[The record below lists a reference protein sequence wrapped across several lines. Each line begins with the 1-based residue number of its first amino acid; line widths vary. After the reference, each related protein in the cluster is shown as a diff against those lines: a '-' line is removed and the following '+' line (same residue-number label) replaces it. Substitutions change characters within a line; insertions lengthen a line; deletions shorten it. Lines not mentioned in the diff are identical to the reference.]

1 MGRLKN
7 LVKILS
13 LLLIVGGN
21 FLPTTVTAKK
31 LRVDINKTQVIEL
44 NQPATV
50 VSVANPNIADVT
62 VQSPRVIL
70 VIGKATGETTI
81 HISHK
86 DGRLLSYDVFVSPS
100 TVDKVTVHLGSSAVQ
115 TLQCLPRCIP
125 VGNSGSGPNQK
136 GGSSAGNSSAITG
149 IAQK

>member
-21 FLPTTVTAKK
+21 FLPTTVTAQK

-81 HISHK
+81 HISNK
-86 DGRLLSYDVFVSPS
+86 GGGLLTYDIFVSPS
-100 TVDKVTVHLGSSAVQ
+100 IVNKVTVNLGSSAVQ

-125 VGNSGSGPNQK
+125 VGKLGSGPKK
-136 GGSSAGNSSAITG
+136 GGSSAGAPSAITG

>member
-21 FLPTTVTAKK
+21 FLPTTVTAQK

-70 VIGKATGETTI
+70 VVGK
-81 HISHK
+81 
-86 DGRLLSYDVFVSPS
+86 
-100 TVDKVTVHLGSSAVQ
+100 LGA
-115 TLQCLPRCIP
+115 
-125 VGNSGSGPNQK
+125 GPKK
-136 GGSSAGNSSAITG
+136 GGSSAGAPSAITG

>member
-1 MGRLKN
+1 MNRLK
-7 LVKILS
+7 KIVTLLS

-21 FLPTTVTAKK
+21 FLPTAVAAKK
-31 LRVDINKTQVIEL
+31 LRVDINKMKVIEL
-44 NQPATV
+44 NRPATV
-50 VSVANPNIADVT
+50 VSVANPNIADIT

-125 VGNSGSGPNQK
+125 VGELGSGPKK
-136 GGSSAGNSSAITG
+136 GGSSAGAPSAITG

>member
-1 MGRLKN
+1 MDRLKN
-7 LVKILS
+7 LVNILS

-21 FLPTTVTAKK
+21 FLPTTVAAKN

-44 NQPATV
+44 SQPAAV

-81 HISHK
+81 HISNK
-86 DGRLLSYDVFVSPS
+86 SGGLLSYDVFVSPS
-100 TVDKVTVHLGSSAVQ
+100 TVNKVTVNLGSSAVQ
-115 TLQCLPRCIP
+115 TLQCLPRCTP
-125 VGNSGSGPNQK
+125 VGNSGSGPIK
-136 GGSSAGNSSAITG
+136 GGSSAGASSAITA